1 MTIRSTKIDA
11 LSLIAVA
18 FFAAY
23 VAIGFAGDLF

>member
-18 FFAAY
+18 FFATY
-23 VAIGFAGDLF
+23 VAVGLVGDLF